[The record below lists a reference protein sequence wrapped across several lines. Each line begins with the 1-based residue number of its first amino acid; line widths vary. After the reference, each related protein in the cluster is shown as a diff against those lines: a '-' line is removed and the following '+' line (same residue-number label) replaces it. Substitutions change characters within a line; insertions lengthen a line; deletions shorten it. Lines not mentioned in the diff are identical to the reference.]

1 MSGGGVPDY
10 DDINDCSESALFGD
24 SEPEQPDDTGSDV
37 EPDTGS
43 DVAVEAA
50 AAGVGAEPPDI
61 ADALVAVAPVGAPP
75 PQRVVRV
82 RPEIRMG
89 STVRAYDDGY
99 IIRSLHDDHAN
110 VLVKVRPSALRPT
123 IIKHRAPTPQQLG
136 RFVRKLSKGTVQ
148 EQVELIIELA
158 VLSVQHRCFTYL
170 GSKVAPGINYVWLAV
185 GSTASGQKLY
195 NKTHVTI

>member
-43 DVAVEAA
+43 DVDVEAA
-50 AAGVGAEPPDI
+50 VAGVGAEPPDN
-61 ADALVAVAPVGAPP
+61 AGALMLVLVAAPVGAPP

-89 STVRAYDDGY
+89 STVRSYDDGY

-110 VLVKVRPSALRPT
+110 VLVQVRPSALRPT

-148 EQVELIIELA
+148 ELVELIIELA
-158 VLSVQHRCFTYL
+158 VLTVSNTGALR
-170 GSKVAPGINYVWLAV
+170 I
-185 GSTASGQKLY
+185 
-195 NKTHVTI
+195 